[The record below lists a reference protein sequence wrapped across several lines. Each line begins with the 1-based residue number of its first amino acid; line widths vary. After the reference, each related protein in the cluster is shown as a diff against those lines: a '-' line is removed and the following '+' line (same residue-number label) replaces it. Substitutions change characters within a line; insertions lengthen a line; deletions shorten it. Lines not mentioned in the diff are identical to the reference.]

1 MKYYN
6 IQNYI
11 RYKKDLEQTIKR
23 IHKKYS
29 PEIELTDYKRFNRDD
44 LVIMFMPLVENIAR
58 KFATSQQA
66 SGVMAITDM
75 IQEGNVNLIKA
86 VDRIDWNK
94 MDESEDQEKTMKSF
108 LSKRIKGGIR
118 REIDKNRGQ
127 MRLPEHVTNS
137 IRKNFGKDK
146 KAVAMFFNSIFLSID
161 ASTRD
166 DDDMFMQIEDKS
178 EPYNQEFLNM
188 YLKSLLKQHLTG
200 KEYEVLRLS
209 YGLDCDKQSAKQIA
223 EKLNIEGSGAYV
235 RVSQLKKQAV
245 NKLIAN
251 VDHSQVLDY
260 L

>member
-1 MKYYN
+1 MKHYN

-11 RYKKDLEQTIKR
+11 RYKKDLESTLARLEGKFWDEYTRDELIIK
-23 IHKKYS
+23 
-29 PEIELTDYKRFNRDD
+29 
-44 LVIMFMPLVENIAR
+44 FMPLVENLAR

-66 SGVMAITDM
+66 SGVMSINDL

-86 VDRIDWNK
+86 VDRIDWDRIN
-94 MDESEDQEKTMKSF
+94 ESEDAEKTLKSF

-118 REIDKNRGQ
+118 RAVDTNRGQ

-161 ASTRD
+161 AGTRD
-166 DDDMFMQIEDKS
+166 DDDLFLQIEDKS
-178 EPYNQEFLNM
+178 EPYNQQFLNM
-188 YLKSLLKQHLTG
+188 YLTSLLKQHLTDR
-200 KEYEVLRLS
+200 EFNVLRLS
-209 YGLDCDKQSAKQIA
+209 YGLDCDKHSAKQIA
-223 EKLNIEGSGAYV
+223 EHLDIEGSGAYV
-235 RVSQLKKQAV
+235 RVSQLKRQAV
-245 NKLIAN
+245 DKLIAN

>member
-1 MKYYN
+1 MKHYN

-11 RYKKDLEQTIKR
+11 RYKKDLESTLKR
-23 IHKKYS
+23 LEDKPYS
-29 PEIELTDYKRFNRDD
+29 EYTRNELVTK
-44 LVIMFMPLVENIAR
+44 FMPLTENLAR

-75 IQEGNVNLIKA
+75 IQEGHLNLIKA
-86 VDRIDWNK
+86 VDRIDWDKIN
-94 MDESEDQEKTMKSF
+94 ESEDQEKTLKSF

-161 ASTRD
+161 AGTRD
-166 DDDMFMQIEDKS
+166 DDDLFLQIEDKS
-178 EPYNQEFLNM
+178 EPYNQVFLNM
-188 YLKSLLKQHLTG
+188 YLTSLLKQHLID

-209 YGLDCDKQSAKQIA
+209 YGLDCEKHSAKEIA
-223 EKLNIEGSGAYV
+223 SKLSIEGSGAYV

-245 NKLIAN
+245 DKLIAN